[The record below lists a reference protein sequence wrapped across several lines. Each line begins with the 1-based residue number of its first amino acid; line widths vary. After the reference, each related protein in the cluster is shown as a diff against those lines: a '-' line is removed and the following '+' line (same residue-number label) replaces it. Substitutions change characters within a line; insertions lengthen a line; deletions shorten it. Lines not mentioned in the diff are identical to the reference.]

1 MQITCRPTRKEF
13 LRFRCE
19 YGPVLPVEDS
29 VGGQVHPSLFRTPMR
44 DRLLVAS
51 VIWWVGVKVT

>member
-1 MQITCRPTRKEF
+1 MQITCQPTGKDV

-19 YGPVLPVEDS
+19 YGPLPPVEGS

-51 VIWWVGVKVT
+51 VIWCVGVEVT